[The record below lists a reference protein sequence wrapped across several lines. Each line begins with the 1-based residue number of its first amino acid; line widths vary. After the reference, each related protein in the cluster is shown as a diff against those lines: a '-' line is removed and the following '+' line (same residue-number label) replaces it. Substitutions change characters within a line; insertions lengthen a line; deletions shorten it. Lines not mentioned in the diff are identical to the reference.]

1 MASRSADDARRW
13 GVTGSGPDADTGGSF
28 GDPGE
33 GGFVTSP
40 PEPDG
45 CARAAW
51 GCGIVAA
58 VVFLALL
65 AVTIWV
71 ALSWKRW
78 MVNTGRQIAV
88 DVVDRM
94 PLEPDDRRRILA
106 ALDRV
111 GDAFVAGRIDG
122 DGLGRLFSGI
132 GEGPLLP
139 LAIVKAAE
147 LKYVARSGL
156 PPDEQETARRTLERA
171 GRGLVE
177 RTVSPDD
184 FEELD
189 ATIMEPDPRAPPGE
203 DRRRLK
209 EQLADDELRDFLARL
224 KARIDE
230 AGVPDEPWV
239 VDVAAEVEKAVAAAL
254 DGDKP
259 AEHPAPVP

>member
-1 MASRSADDARRW
+1 MASRSADDAGRW
-13 GVTGSGPDADTGGSF
+13 PGTGSGPAGVTGGSF
-28 GDPGE
+28 GDPGDD
-33 GGFVTSP
+33 GFVASP

-45 CARAAW
+45 CARTAW

-78 MVNTGRQIAV
+78 VVNTARQVAV

-122 DGLGRLFSGI
+122 DGLGRVLSGI
-132 GEGPLLP
+132 VEGPLLP

-156 PPDEQETARRTLERA
+156 PPDEQEAARRTLERA

-177 RTVSPDD
+177 RTLGPED
-184 FEELD
+184 FEELT
-189 ATIMEPDPRAPPGE
+189 APIMEPDPRAPPE
-203 DRRRLK
+203 DDRRRLK
-209 EQLADDELRDFLARL
+209 ERLTDDELRGFLARL

-239 VDVAAEVEKAVAAAL
+239 VDVAAEVEKAVERGL
-254 DGDKP
+254 
-259 AEHPAPVP
+259 AER

>member
-1 MASRSADDARRW
+1 MASRSADDAGRW
-13 GVTGSGPDADTGGSF
+13 PGTASGPDGVTGGSC
-28 GDPGE
+28 GDPGD
-33 GGFVTSP
+33 GGFVVSP

-51 GCGIVAA
+51 GCGIIAA

-78 MVNTGRQIAV
+78 VVNTARQVAV

-122 DGLGRLFSGI
+122 EGLGRLLSGVVD
-132 GEGPLLP
+132 GPLLP
-139 LAIVKAAE
+139 LAIVKAADA
-147 LKYVARSGL
+147 KYVARSGL
-156 PPDEQETARRTLERA
+156 LPDEQQAARRTLERA
-171 GRGLVE
+171 GRGLVQTGLGPE
-177 RTVSPDD
+177 D
-184 FEELD
+184 FEELS
-189 ATIMEPDPRAPPGE
+189 TPIMEPGPRAPPGD
-203 DRRRLK
+203 DRWRLK
-209 EQLADDELRDFLARL
+209 ERLTDDELRGFLARL

-239 VDVAAEVEKAVAAAL
+239 VDVAAEVEKVVERGL
-254 DGDKP
+254 
-259 AEHPAPVP
+259 AER